1 MAYSINKTDGT
12 ILATVPDGQ
21 IDQLSSDITLIGKNY
36 SGFGEALN
44 ENFVKLLENFANSS
58 RPERPTRGQIWFD
71 TTESKLKVYTGTAF
85 VPVSSATISGTQPTT
100 LGVGDLWYKDV
111 DQQLYF
117 FDGTRPI
124 LLAPAFSVSQGKS
137 GLEVATILDSNNI
150 SRVITLLYTGGTLLG
165 IFSKD
170 QFIPKIPIQGFNDS
184 GAELII
190 FPGFN
195 AGSLANLK
203 FNVTAANAERLDN
216 ILATNFARKDQANIF
231 NFQLLAR
238 TDDGIVF
245 GSANQGALDVSAGNV
260 RVNNNIPNRNL
271 EITVRRGTDQETAIN
286 ILSASQQVRIYEN
299 QPNSLTTVGGNLV
312 ITGNLTV
319 SGTTTTIN
327 TEVITLED
335 KNLELAKIPT
345 PTDEYASGGGIIIK
359 GATDHR
365 LIWIHNDAVA
375 GQANESWNTEESI
388 NISTGKAY
396 KINGVDI
403 LTAAACFV
411 PSFPNVNQLGVQVT
425 LTVDDIFIDDN
436 TISTLNDRDLE
447 IAPSGNGNILI
458 IGNKKIKGIT
468 TTNENF
474 PSTTLESSLL
484 LPSDEL
490 SEAVSKRYT
499 LNLARRRPIVLS
511 LDTTDAPSNAA
522 ISLLLAQVAPP
533 NEYENGTVARVL
545 CSSLANSTATLN
557 FNIPTPLIN
566 KVNNVEYNTP
576 GGGTNFPLQDITINP
591 ATVPAQAISV
601 SRVVKTFELVA
612 GAWSFVQ

>member
-44 ENFVKLLENFANSS
+44 ENLVKLLENFANSS

-71 TTESKLKVYTGTAF
+71 TTESKLKVYTGIAF

-100 LGVGDLWYKDV
+100 LGVGDLWYKDT

-124 LLAPAFSVSQGKS
+124 LLAPSFSVSQGKS
-137 GLEVATILDSNNI
+137 GLEVATILDSNNT

-170 QFIPKIPIQGFNDS
+170 EFIPKIPIQGFNEA
-184 GAELII
+184 GAERLI

-216 ILATNFARKDQANIF
+216 TLASNFARKDQANIF
-231 NFQLLAR
+231 NFQLLAK

-245 GSANQGALDVSAGNV
+245 GSSNQGALDVLSGNV
-260 RVNNNIPNRNL
+260 RISNNIPNRNL
-271 EITVRRGTDQETAIN
+271 EINVRRGTDQETAIN
-286 ILSASQQVRIYEN
+286 ILSASRQVKIYEN
-299 QPNSLTTVGGNLV
+299 QLDSTTTVGGNLV
-312 ITGNLTV
+312 ISGDLTV

-335 KNLELAKIPT
+335 KNLELAKIST
-345 PTDEYASGGGIIIK
+345 PTDAYASGGGIIIK

-365 LIWIHNDAVA
+365 LIWIYDDAEI
-375 GQANESWNTEESI
+375 GQANESWNTEENI
-388 NISTGKAY
+388 NIATGKAY
-396 KINGVDI
+396 KIDGVDI
-403 LTAAACFV
+403 LTEAACFV
-411 PSFPNVNQLGVQVT
+411 PSFPNVNQLGAQVT
-425 LTVDDIFIDDN
+425 LTVDDVFIDDN
-436 TISTLNDRDLE
+436 RISTLNDRDLE
-447 IAPSGNGNILI
+447 IEPTGTGNIVI

-474 PSTTLESSLL
+474 PSTTLESSEL

-511 LDTTDAPSNAA
+511 LDITDAPSDAA

-533 NEYENGTVARVL
+533 SEYENGTVARVL
-545 CSSLANSTATLN
+545 CSSLANSTSTLN
-557 FNIPTPLIN
+557 INPLLN
-566 KVNNVEYNTP
+566 KVNNVVYNTP
-576 GGGTNFPLQDITINP
+576 TGTNFPLQDISVNP

-601 SRVVKTFELVA
+601 FRVVKTFELTA
-612 GAWSFVQ
+612 GSWRFVQ

>member
-21 IDQLSSDITLIGKNY
+21 IDQLSSDIILIGKNY

-100 LGVGDLWYKDV
+100 LGVGDLWYKDT

-137 GLEVATILDSNNI
+137 GLEVATILDSNNT
-150 SRVITLLYTGGTLLG
+150 SRVITLLYTGGSLLG

-170 QFIPKIPIQGFNDS
+170 EFIPKIPIQGFNEA
-184 GAELII
+184 GVERLI

-216 ILATNFARKDQANIF
+216 TLASKFARKDQANIF
-231 NFQLLAR
+231 DFQLLAK
-238 TDDGIVF
+238 TDDGIIF
-245 GSANQGALDVSAGNV
+245 GSSNQGSLDILSGNV
-260 RVNNNIPNRNL
+260 RVSNTIPNRNL
-271 EITVRRGTDQETAIN
+271 EINVRRGTDQETAIN
-286 ILSASQQVRIYEN
+286 ILSASRQVRIYEN
-299 QPNSLTTVGGNLV
+299 QLDSITTVGGNLV
-312 ITGNLTV
+312 ISGNLTV

-345 PTDEYASGGGIIIK
+345 PSDEYASGGGLIIK

-365 LIWIHNDAVA
+365 LIWIYDDAEV

-388 NISTGKAY
+388 NIATGKAY

-403 LTAAACFV
+403 LTEAACFV
-411 PSFPNVNQLGVQVT
+411 PSFPNVNQLGIQVT
-425 LTVDDIFIDDN
+425 LTVDDVFIDDN
-436 TISTLNDRDLE
+436 KISTLNDRDLE
-447 IAPSGNGNILI
+447 IEPTGSGNIVI

-474 PSTTLESSLL
+474 PSTTLESSALL
-484 LPSDEL
+484 ATDEL
-490 SEAVSKRYT
+490 SEAVSKRYA
-499 LNLARRRPIVLS
+499 LNLARRRPLVLS
-511 LDTTDAPSNAA
+511 LDITDAPSNAA

-545 CSSLANSTATLN
+545 CSSLANSTSTLN
-557 FNIPTPLIN
+557 INPLLN
-566 KVNNVEYNTP
+566 KVNNVVYNTP
-576 GGGTNFPLQDITINP
+576 TGTNFPLQDISVSP
-591 ATVPAQAISV
+591 AIVPAQSISV
-601 SRVVKTFELVA
+601 FRVVKTFELVA
-612 GAWSFVQ
+612 GSWSFVQ